1 MHVKF
6 VNTKKNN
13 QFCTKHIQNIYS
25 FCTMM
30 VIIDLHII
38 IFNLPAIQFSDI
50 TVVSRSY
57 FGTFKEIGGKRL

>member
-1 MHVKF
+1 
-6 VNTKKNN
+6 
-13 QFCTKHIQNIYS
+13 
-25 FCTMM
+25 MM